1 MVEQPSLIANI
12 LIIIGEG
19 FWVVSAAA
27 QLRKLHRTHNPKGL
41 SPITQ
46 TLNTAGFT
54 GWATYFALNSL
65 WFPFTTNIMMIFL
78 TVATLAYTLS
88 DRKKFARGLVAIF
101 IIAPITIYMLL
112 NYPGAGGWMGVV
124 YNFIAGLPWLI
135 RVVTRKKVSGISER
149 GLYFSFVAMICVLSY
164 GIIINSWPLIVG
176 GITNFV
182 LSSII
187 LIYYYRYRHHD

>member
-46 TLNTAGFT
+46 TLNAAGQT
-54 GWATYFALNSL
+54 GWATYFALNAL
-65 WFPFTTNIMMIFL
+65 WFPFTTNVILFIL

-88 DRKKFARGLVAIF
+88 DRKKFTRGIIAIL
-101 IIAPITIYMLL
+101 IIAPITIYALL
-112 NYPGAGGWMGVV
+112 SYPGVAGWMGMT
-124 YNFIAGLPWLI
+124 YNLIAGLPWLL
-135 RVVTRKKVSGISER
+135 RVLIHKKVSGISER
-149 GLYFSFVAMICVLSY
+149 ALYATFVALICVLSY
-164 GIIINSWPLIVG
+164 GIIINAGPLIIG
-176 GITNFV
+176 CATG
-182 LSSII
+182 LLQSSII